1 MAFRRFPV
9 ALVAAA
15 AVLLAP
21 VRAQAQIST
30 YTSLA
35 AYLAA
40 VTAPGT
46 DTFSDISVAGS
57 TSSPLLR
64 TAGIYSYRAS
74 VIPME
79 GDPSAASFFG
89 AGTAGNPSLSTNSY
103 VDKIVF
109 DQFSST
115 VRGIGGFFYGTDV
128 FGGFL
133 GNASVTLTAETA
145 DGFSQSLLFTP
156 SSSTG
161 FYGFVSSGGAFL
173 SLSVIAVQSSAED
186 FVFPT
191 VDNLVLG
198 SASAPITA
206 VPEPQTYA
214 MLAIGLAAVGFVR
227 RKRTA

>member
-1 MAFRRFPV
+1 MTSRRFSV

-21 VRAQAQIST
+21 VRAHAQIST

-46 DTFSDISVAGS
+46 DTFSNISVTGA

-74 VIPME
+74 VMPMV

-89 AGTAGNPSLSTNSY
+89 AGSAGNPSLSTNNFDD
-103 VDKIVF
+103 VIVF

-115 VRGIGGFFYGTDV
+115 VRGVGGFFYGTDV
-128 FGGFL
+128 FGDFL
-133 GNASVTLTAETA
+133 GNASVTLNAVTT
-145 DGFSQSLLFTP
+145 DGFSQSLIFTP

-161 FYGFVSSGGAFL
+161 FYGFVSASGAFL
-173 SLSVIAVQSSAED
+173 SLTVAAVQSGED

-191 VDNLVLG
+191 VDDLVLG
-198 SASAPITA
+198 SAAAPITA

-214 MLAIGLAAVGFVR
+214 MLAVGLAVIGFVR